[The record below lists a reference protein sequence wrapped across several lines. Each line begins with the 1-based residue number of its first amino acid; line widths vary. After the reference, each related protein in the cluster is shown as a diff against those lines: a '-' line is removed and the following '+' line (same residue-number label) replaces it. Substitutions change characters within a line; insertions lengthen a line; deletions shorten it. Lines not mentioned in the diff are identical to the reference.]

1 MGYNSIQPSTT
12 GLVFFDMLNYG
23 VKGGSE
29 ADETRLAPVVANCV
43 RLRDVAHQAGMAIF
57 YPKAD
62 HRPDGHDIGERYSD
76 YAHGM
81 KPWPDPET
89 RRRPHTVN
97 TAGSWGAE
105 VIDELAPEARD
116 YVIPKHRW
124 SAFFQ
129 TNLELSLRSRRNDTM
144 ILCGGAIEIGIAS
157 TAYAA
162 RDLDIDIVF
171 ASDAC
176 TSSFPDI
183 QQIFM
188 DKVFRRLGRV
198 RTTDE
203 ILEMIRV
210 GQQQEGATVDVER
223 DAQT

>member
-12 GLVFFDMLNYG
+12 GLVLFDMLNYG

-29 ADETRLAPVVANCV
+29 ADEQRLAPVVANCV
-43 RLRDVAHQAGMAIF
+43 RLRDVAHQTGMAV
-57 YPKAD
+57 YYSKAD
-62 HRPDGHDIGERYSD
+62 HRPDGLDIGERYTD
-76 YAHGM
+76 FAHGM
-81 KPWPDPET
+81 KPWPDPEN
-89 RRRPHTVN
+89 RRRLHTVN
-97 TAGSWGAE
+97 VAGSWGAE
-105 VIDELAPEARD
+105 VIEELAPEARD
-116 YVIPKHRW
+116 YVIPKHRY

-129 TNLELSLRSRRNDTM
+129 THLELSMRSRRNDTM

-176 TSSFPDI
+176 TSAFPDI

-203 ILEMIRV
+203 VLEMIRA
-210 GQQQEGATVDVER
+210 GQEEEGAALAVNPE
-223 DAQT
+223 AQ